1 MHGDVRGPPPVW
13 HGVFQP
19 PPNALLVV
27 SASGRVD
34 WPWLTPSGTP
44 HAPWCYVS
52 ALEATLGRLKPAP
65 AVVVLCGVHNMQA
78 DAVQNARRAVALALG
93 CGVPV
98 GLQGDMAA
106 LGCGDRACAASARA
120 VLGVPRSLATPPIVP
135 PHSQHVAT
143 MQQAWAWMTARCKPG
158 DVGVFVT
165 LEPEMAVQHHAGGV
179 ADLRRVGRWVFT
191 TGSTHGRP
199 RRVTGDAPVGFVRVA
214 DRVVARC
221 ETAQATYVTPA
232 QFRQQFGWVDWAVM
246 LVDVPLALKCRV
258 AARCRHG
265 VCTVRCRRLA
275 AERVPFLAH
284 DGTGVNQDPSD
295 AGGLD
300 GGSGGAGYFGG
311 DAGVLPP
318 GRLGA
323 G

>member
-1 MHGDVRGPPPVW
+1 MHGDVPVPPPVW

-65 AVVVLCGVHNMQA
+65 AIVVLCGVHNMQA
-78 DAVQNARRAVALALG
+78 DAVQNARRAVAMALG

-143 MQQAWAWMTARCKPG
+143 MQQAWAWMTARCKHD

-199 RRVTGDAPVGFVRVA
+199 RRVTGDAPVGFVRVG
-214 DRVVARC
+214 DRVVTRC
-221 ETAQATYVTPA
+221 ETAQATYVTPT

-258 AARCRHG
+258 AARCRKG
-265 VCTVRCRRLA
+265 VLTVRTRRLHA
-275 AERVPFLAH
+275 TRVPFANECS
-284 DGTGVNQDPSD
+284 GGAPEDPSD
-295 AGGLD
+295 VRGGDGSGCVAGDSG
-300 GGSGGAGYFGG
+300 GGS
-311 DAGVLPP
+311 DVV
-318 GRLGA
+318 RS
-323 G
+323 